1 MLAGLPYFPHRPPV
15 LRGVWGSGPQGG
27 MGAVLP
33 VQGDATLSRA
43 ASPTRYPSPPQS
55 PHHPSSLALGRGAR
69 YLAQHLPPQQPARC
83 IISFSLGGGRY
94 CVYPPPRRPRTHQ
107 GTHSPAGRASPWGGW
122 KSAGGSAGLLG
133 GPQHTR
139 RGQHQGGDV
148 HEPLQRL
155 LS

>member
-94 CVYPPPRRPRTHQ
+94 CVYPPPRPPHTPGHPQPCWQSIPMGGLEECWGVSRAAGGATTHQ
-107 GTHSPAGRASPWGGW
+107 EGTTPRGGC
-122 KSAGGSAGLLG
+122 
-133 GPQHTR
+133 P
-139 RGQHQGGDV
+139 
-148 HEPLQRL
+148 
-155 LS
+155 